1 MDSSGETERDRL
13 TAKIYIQ
20 AGAEIEGSAA

>member
-1 MDSSGETERDRL
+1 MDSPGETERDRL
-13 TAKIYIQ
+13 TAKTYIQ